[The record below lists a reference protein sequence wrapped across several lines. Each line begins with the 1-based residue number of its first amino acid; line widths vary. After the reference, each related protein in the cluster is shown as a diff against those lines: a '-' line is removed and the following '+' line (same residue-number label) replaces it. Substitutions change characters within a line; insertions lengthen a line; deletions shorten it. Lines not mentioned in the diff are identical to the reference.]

1 MARRA
6 GSGAA
11 SSFVCQVT
19 MHRESKEVPI
29 MVDRLIDDRTGLSGA
44 FDFTLEWAPDPVT
57 AVVVPSQAPATL
69 PRSLPSVPLSNAV
82 NFLAALEQQLGLV
95 IVPELAAEP
104 ALIVDEIQLPFL
116 D

>member
-1 MARRA
+1 
-6 GSGAA
+6 
-11 SSFVCQVT
+11 
-19 MHRESKEVPI
+19 
-29 MVDRLIDDRTGLSGA
+29 
-44 FDFTLEWAPDPVT
+44 
-57 AVVVPSQAPATL
+57 VPSQSPATL

-82 NFLAALEQQLGLV
+82 NFLSALEQQLGLV